1 MNRGPEVNWRRQ
13 PVNAKC
19 MHDIYDAV
27 TTRGSGTYAAVTT
40 AIWFRFD
47 SSSTGWTFDVPMVS
61 SACVCVCVCVCVCER
76 ERERESK

>member
-27 TTRGSGTYAAVTT
+27 TTRGSGDLCGGYNCDLVSIRFQFDGMDVRRTYGV
-40 AIWFRFD
+40 
-47 SSSTGWTFDVPMVS
+47 
-61 SACVCVCVCVCVCER
+61 
-76 ERERESK
+76 